1 MKLVEKTFVLN
12 VGEVANSTIY
22 DNDLIQTFNLLEE
35 GYMPDQIT
43 KNKDVWKFTKSI
55 DYDNMMEV
63 ILYLNEN
70 KEDWWY
76 GISRDERGNGWFYKT
91 I

>member
-12 VGEVANSTIY
+12 VGEVANSTTY
-22 DNDLIQTFNLLEE
+22 DNDLIQAFNLLEE
-35 GYMPDQIT
+35 AYMPDQVI

-70 KEDWWY
+70 KED
-76 GISRDERGNGWFYKT
+76 
-91 I
+91 

>member
-12 VGEVANSTIY
+12 VGEVANSTTY
-22 DNDLIQTFNLLEE
+22 DNDLIQAFNLLEE
-35 GYMPDQIT
+35 AYMPDQVI

-70 KEDWWY
+70 KEDW
-76 GISRDERGNGWFYKT
+76 
-91 I
+91 